1 MKGTLQPL
9 WPIYSKLV
17 QLEPT
22 PASALACW
30 RGDEAGARLRE
41 AAVELGAHAERRVML
56 LKNPALPRPAATHT
70 LVAGLQLLLPG
81 EHAPVH
87 RHTQAGIRFMLQGR
101 ARMQVGEETFDV
113 EEGDLVVL
121 PSMTAHGHT
130 GIGEEPALWLD
141 VLDVPTVGF
150 LGATFSDEGGAL
162 PAAEA
167 RAGWR
172 TPLDAARAG
181 LSDTAHASLGRTTR
195 YRSPNGDDV
204 LPIIRATLHE
214 VPAGM
219 RGAAW
224 RSTAS
229 TVWAVVSGQGTLR
242 AGEETLSWG
251 PRDVFVTPNWSP
263 WALASPAGATLISLS
278 DAAMLSKL
286 GLYFEEPA

>member
-1 MKGTLQPL
+1 
-9 WPIYSKLV
+9 
-17 QLEPT
+17 
-22 PASALACW
+22 
-30 RGDEAGARLRE
+30 
-41 AAVELGAHAERRVML
+41 ML

-101 ARMQVGEETFDV
+101 ARMQVGEESFDV

-181 LSDTAHASLGRTTR
+181 LSDTAHAALGRTTR
-195 YRSPNGDDV
+195 YRSPSGDDV
-204 LPIIRATLHE
+204 LSIIRATLHS
-214 VPAGM
+214 P
-219 RGAAW
+219 RGHG
-224 RSTAS
+224 RRC
-229 TVWAVVSGQGTLR
+229 VEEHRVDRLGGGVR
-242 AGEETLSWG
+242 AGHAARGQETLWG
-251 PRDVFVTPNWSP
+251 RDVFVTRNWSFGARVSGGRHARL
-263 WALASPAGATLISLS
+263 ALGRRHALEAR
-278 DAAMLSKL
+278 
-286 GLYFEEPA
+286 LYFEEPA